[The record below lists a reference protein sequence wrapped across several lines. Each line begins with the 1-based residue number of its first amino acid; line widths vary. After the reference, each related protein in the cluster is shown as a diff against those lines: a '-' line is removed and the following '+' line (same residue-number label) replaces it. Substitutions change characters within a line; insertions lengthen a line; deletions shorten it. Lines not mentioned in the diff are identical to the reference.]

1 MQVVLSGILFSQKKK
16 KKSQVVYYKNWIM
29 GHNWKHASK
38 EVLSFKI
45 LFIKKNLLNLQNKR
59 VQKTLSNIRISGEN
73 LRYIIYDRF

>member
-1 MQVVLSGILFSQKKK
+1 MA
-16 KKSQVVYYKNWIM
+16 
-29 GHNWKHASK
+29 HNWKHASK

-59 VQKTLSNIRISGEN
+59 VQKTLPNIRISGEN